1 MSVVEAG
8 TEESTSNIEWTLE
21 AEQLLTTEEVG
32 QATVIWRRFRKHKLA
47 LASMIFLLFLLAV
60 AILAPW
66 IMPYP
71 YEEIDVPNAF
81 APPSA
86 QHWMGTDQLGRDVL
100 SRMMWGTR
108 ISLYVGIVA
117 TLIGQI
123 FGVFVGA
130 IAGYYGGRV
139 DMLLM
144 RLTDFFLTLP
154 ALPLLLVLSVIIGA
168 SVNGVIFI
176 LAMLGWMATAR
187 LVRGV
192 VLSLREQEFIE
203 ASRALGVSDST
214 IIIRHMIPNSMAPVI
229 VSVTLGVGTTI
240 IVEAALS
247 FLGFGVRPPTPSW
260 GNMLNR
266 VQDYV
271 LMNPMLAIYPGVAIF
286 LTVLAF
292 NFMGDGLRD
301 ALDPRLKM

>member
-1 MSVVEAG
+1 MAVAEMELG
-8 TEESTSNIEWTLE
+8 PEE
-21 AEQLLTTEEVG
+21 LLTTEEAG
-32 QATVIWRRFRKHKLA
+32 QLTVIWRRFRKHRLAVISLFFILFLA
-47 LASMIFLLFLLAV
+47 LV

-66 IMPYP
+66 LMPYP
-71 YEEIDVPNAF
+71 YQEINVPNAF

-86 QHWMGTDQLGRDVL
+86 EHWLGTDQLGRDVL
-100 SRMMWGTR
+100 SRLMWGTR
-108 ISLYVGIVA
+108 ISLYVGIAA
-117 TLIGQI
+117 TVLGQF
-123 FGVFVGA
+123 FGVVVGSVS
-130 IAGYYGGRV
+130 GYYGGRV
-139 DMLLM
+139 DTLLM

-154 ALPLLLVLSVIIGA
+154 TLPLLLVLSVILSA
-168 SVNGVIFI
+168 SVEVVIII
-176 LAMLGWMATAR
+176 LAILGWMGAAR

-203 ASRALGVSDST
+203 ASHALGMSDT
-214 IIIRHMIPNSMAPVI
+214 KIIVRHMIPNSMAPII
-229 VSVTLGVGTTI
+229 VNLTLGIGTTI
-240 IVEAALS
+240 IVEAGLS
-247 FLGFGVRPPTPSW
+247 FLGFGVRPPIPSW

-271 LMNPMLAIYPGVAIF
+271 LMNPFLAIYPGLAIF

>member
-1 MSVVEAG
+1 MSVAEMDAVAA
-8 TEESTSNIEWTLE
+8 LE
-21 AEQLLTTEEVG
+21 AEQLLTTEEMS
-32 QATVIWRRFRKHKLA
+32 QLTVIWRRFRKHRLA
-47 LASMIFLLFLLAV
+47 LISLIFIVFLLAI

-71 YEEIDVPNAF
+71 YDEIDVPNAF
-81 APPSA
+81 ATPSA
-86 QHWMGTDQLGRDVL
+86 AHWMGTDQLGRDVL
-100 SRMMWGTR
+100 SRLMWGTR

-117 TLIGQI
+117 TLLGQL

-130 IAGYYGGRV
+130 ISGYYGGRV
-139 DMLLM
+139 DSILM
-144 RLTDFFLTLP
+144 RLVDFFLTLP
-154 ALPLLLVLSVIIGA
+154 SLPLLLVLSVILSA
-168 SVNGVIFI
+168 SVNTVIII
-176 LAMLGWMATAR
+176 LALLGWMQAAR

-203 ASRALGVSDST
+203 ASHALGMSDWK
-214 IIIRHMIPNSMAPVI
+214 IIVRHMIPNSMAPVI
-229 VSVTLGVGTTI
+229 VSITLGVGTTI

-266 VQDYV
+266 VQDYI
-271 LMNPMLAIYPGVAIF
+271 LMNPLLAVYPGLAIF

>member
-1 MSVVEAG
+1 MSV
-8 TEESTSNIEWTLE
+8 
-21 AEQLLTTEEVG
+21 AEMDYVAELDAEGLLTTEEMS
-32 QATVIWRRFRKHKLA
+32 QTTVIWRRFRKHRLA
-47 LASMIFLLFLLAV
+47 LISLIFIVFLLAV

-66 IMPYP
+66 LMPYP
-71 YEEIDVPNAF
+71 YDEIDVPNAF
-81 APPSA
+81 APPSSE
-86 QHWMGTDQLGRDVL
+86 HLMGTDQLGRDVL
-100 SRMMWGTR
+100 SRLMWGTR
-108 ISLYVGIVA
+108 ISLYVGIAA
-117 TLIGQI
+117 TLLGQLV
-123 FGVFVGA
+123 GVLVGA
-130 IAGYYGGRV
+130 VSGYYGGRV
-139 DMLLM
+139 DSLLM
-144 RLTDFFLTLP
+144 RLVDFFLTLP
-154 ALPLLLVLSVIIGA
+154 SLPLLLVLSVILAA
-168 SVNGVIFI
+168 SVNTVILI
-176 LAMLGWMATAR
+176 LALLGWMGAAR

-203 ASRALGVSDST
+203 ASHALGMSDWK

-229 VSVTLGVGTTI
+229 VSITLGIGTTI

-266 VQDYV
+266 VQDYI
-271 LMNPMLAIYPGVAIF
+271 LMNPLLAVYPGLAIF

>member
-1 MSVVEAG
+1 LIS
-8 TEESTSNIEWTLE
+8 L
-21 AEQLLTTEEVG
+21 
-32 QATVIWRRFRKHKLA
+32 
-47 LASMIFLLFLLAV
+47 IFIVLLLAV

-66 IMPYP
+66 LMPYP
-71 YEEIDVPNAF
+71 YDEIDVPNAF
-81 APPSA
+81 APPSSE
-86 QHWMGTDQLGRDVL
+86 HLMGTDQLGRDVL
-100 SRMMWGTR
+100 SRLMWGTR
-108 ISLYVGIVA
+108 ISLYVGIAA
-117 TLIGQI
+117 TLLGQI

-130 IAGYYGGRV
+130 VSGYYGGRV
-139 DMLLM
+139 DSLLM
-144 RLTDFFLTLP
+144 RLVDFFLTLP
-154 ALPLLLVLSVIIGA
+154 SLPLLLVLSVILAA
-168 SVNGVIFI
+168 SVNTVIII
-176 LAMLGWMATAR
+176 LAILGWMGAAR

-203 ASRALGVSDST
+203 ASHALGMSDWK
-214 IIIRHMIPNSMAPVI
+214 IIFRHMIPNSMAPVI
-229 VSVTLGVGTTI
+229 VSITLGIGTTI

-266 VQDYV
+266 VQDYI
-271 LMNPMLAIYPGVAIF
+271 LMNPLLAVYPGLAIF

>member
-1 MSVVEAG
+1 MSV
-8 TEESTSNIEWTLE
+8 TEFDLQ
-21 AEQLLTTEEVG
+21 AEELLTQEEMS
-32 QATVIWRRFRKHKLA
+32 QMAVIWRRFRKHKLA
-47 LASMIFLLFLLAV
+47 LISLVFILLLLAV

-71 YEEIDVPNAF
+71 YDEIDVPNAF
-81 APPSA
+81 GAPSA
-86 QHWMGTDQLGRDVL
+86 AHPMGTDQLGRDVL
-100 SRMMWGTR
+100 SRLMWGTR
-108 ISLYVGIVA
+108 ISLYVGIAA
-117 TLIGQI
+117 TVIGHLIGI
-123 FGVFVGA
+123 FVGA
-130 IAGYYGGRV
+130 ISGYYGGAA
-139 DMLLM
+139 DSILM
-144 RLTDFFLTLP
+144 RITDFFLTLP
-154 ALPLLLVLSVIIGA
+154 SLPLLLVLSVILAA
-168 SVNGVIFI
+168 SVNTVILI
-176 LAMLGWMATAR
+176 LGLLGWMAAAR

-203 ASRALGVSDST
+203 ASHALGMSDGK
-214 IIIRHMIPNSMAPVI
+214 IILRHMIPNAMAPII
-229 VSVTLGVGTTI
+229 VSITLGIGTTI

-266 VQDYV
+266 VQDYI
-271 LMNPMLAIYPGVAIF
+271 LMNPILAIYPGLAIF

>member
-1 MSVVEAG
+1 MSVAEMDYVAE
-8 TEESTSNIEWTLE
+8 LE
-21 AEQLLTTEEVG
+21 AEQLLTTEEMS
-32 QATVIWRRFRKHKLA
+32 QTIVIWRRFRKHKLA
-47 LASMIFLLFLLAV
+47 LISLIFIVFLLAI

-71 YEEIDVPNAF
+71 YDEIDVPNAF
-81 APPSA
+81 APPSSA
-86 QHWMGTDQLGRDVL
+86 HWMGTDQLGRDVL
-100 SRMMWGTR
+100 SRLMWGTR
-108 ISLYVGIVA
+108 ISLYVGIAA
-117 TLIGQI
+117 TLLGQL
-123 FGVFVGA
+123 FGVLVGA
-130 IAGYYGGRV
+130 VSGYYGGRV
-139 DMLLM
+139 DSLLM
-144 RLTDFFLTLP
+144 RLVDFFLTLP
-154 ALPLLLVLSVIIGA
+154 SLPLLLVLSVILAA
-168 SVNGVIFI
+168 SVNTVIII
-176 LAMLGWMATAR
+176 LAVLGWMGAAR

-203 ASRALGVSDST
+203 ASHALGMSDWK
-214 IIIRHMIPNSMAPVI
+214 IIARHMIPNSMAPVI
-229 VSVTLGVGTTI
+229 VSITLGVGTTI

-266 VQDYV
+266 VQDYI
-271 LMNPMLAIYPGVAIF
+271 LMNPLLAVYPGLAIF

>member
-1 MSVVEAG
+1 MSVAELD
-8 TEESTSNIEWTLE
+8 LE
-21 AEQLLTTEEVG
+21 AEGLLTAEEMS
-32 QATVIWRRFRKHKLA
+32 QTAVIWRRFRKHKLA
-47 LASMIFLLFLLAV
+47 LISLIFIVFLLLV

-71 YEEIDVPNAF
+71 YEQIDVPNAF
-81 APPSA
+81 ASPSP

-100 SRMMWGTR
+100 SRLMWGTR
-108 ISLYVGIVA
+108 ISLYVGIAA
-117 TLIGQI
+117 TLVGHLIGI
-123 FGVFVGA
+123 FVGA
-130 IAGYYGGRV
+130 ISGFYGGAV
-139 DMLLM
+139 DSLLM
-144 RLTDFFLTLP
+144 RITDFFLTLP
-154 ALPLLLVLSVIIGA
+154 SLPLLLVLSVILSA
-168 SVNGVIFI
+168 SVNTVIVI
-176 LAMLGWMATAR
+176 LAVLGWMSAAR

-203 ASRALGVSDST
+203 ASHALGVSDWK
-214 IIIRHMIPNSMAPVI
+214 IIVQHMIPNSMAPII
-229 VSVTLGVGTTI
+229 VSVTLGIGTTI

-271 LMNPMLAIYPGVAIF
+271 LINPLLAIYPGMAIF
-286 LTVLAF
+286 FTVLAF

>member
-1 MSVVEAG
+1 M
-8 TEESTSNIEWTLE
+8 
-21 AEQLLTTEEVG
+21 
-32 QATVIWRRFRKHKLA
+32 
-47 LASMIFLLFLLAV
+47 
-60 AILAPW
+60 
-66 IMPYP
+66 
-71 YEEIDVPNAF
+71 
-81 APPSA
+81 
-86 QHWMGTDQLGRDVL
+86 
-100 SRMMWGTR
+100 
-108 ISLYVGIVA
+108 
-117 TLIGQI
+117 
-123 FGVFVGA
+123 
-130 IAGYYGGRV
+130 
-139 DMLLM
+139 
-144 RLTDFFLTLP
+144 
-154 ALPLLLVLSVIIGA
+154 PLLLVLSVILGA

-176 LAMLGWMATAR
+176 LAMLGWMASAR

-203 ASRALGVSDST
+203 ASRALGVSDSK
-214 IIIRHMIPNSMAPVI
+214 IIVRHMIPNSMAPVI
-229 VSVTLGVGTTI
+229 VSVTLGIGTTI

-286 LTVLAF
+286 MTVLAF

>member
-1 MSVVEAG
+1 MAVAELEIG
-8 TEESTSNIEWTLE
+8 PEE
-21 AEQLLTTEEVG
+21 LLTTEEMSQLAVVW
-32 QATVIWRRFRKHKLA
+32 QRFRKHKLA
-47 LASMIFLLFLLAV
+47 VMSLFLIVFLLAV
-60 AILAPW
+60 ALLAPW
-66 IMPYP
+66 IMPHP
-71 YEEIDVPNAF
+71 YQEIDVPNAF
-81 APPSA
+81 ATPSA
-86 QHWMGTDQLGRDVL
+86 EHWLGTDQLGRDIL
-100 SRMMWGTR
+100 SRLMWGTR

-117 TLIGQI
+117 TVLGN
-123 FGVFVGA
+123 FVGVFVGA
-130 IAGYYGGRV
+130 ISGYYGGRA

-144 RLTDFFLTLP
+144 RVTDFFLTLP
-154 ALPLLLVLSVIIGA
+154 SLPLLLVLSVILNA
-168 SVNGVIFI
+168 SVEVVIII
-176 LAMLGWMATAR
+176 LASLGWMQAAR

-203 ASRALGVSDST
+203 ASHALGMSDRK
-214 IIIRHMIPNSMAPVI
+214 IIMRHMIPNSMAPII
-229 VSVTLGVGTTI
+229 VNVTLGIGTTI

-247 FLGFGVRPPTPSW
+247 FLGFGVRPPIPSW

-271 LMNPMLAIYPGVAIF
+271 LMNPLLAVYPGLCIF

>member
-1 MSVVEAG
+1 MSVAEIDYVAE
-8 TEESTSNIEWTLE
+8 LE
-21 AEQLLTTEEVG
+21 AEQLLTTEEMS
-32 QATVIWRRFRKHKLA
+32 QAMVIWRRFRKHRLA
-47 LASMIFLLFLLAV
+47 LISLVFIVLLLAV

-66 IMPYP
+66 LMPYP
-71 YEEIDVPNAF
+71 YDEIDVPNAF
-81 APPSA
+81 APPSRE
-86 QHWMGTDQLGRDVL
+86 HLMGTDQLGRDVL
-100 SRMMWGTR
+100 SRLMWGTR
-108 ISLYVGIVA
+108 ISLYVGIAA
-117 TLIGQI
+117 TLLGQI

-130 IAGYYGGRV
+130 VSGYYGGRV
-139 DMLLM
+139 DSLLM
-144 RLTDFFLTLP
+144 RLVDFFLTLP
-154 ALPLLLVLSVIIGA
+154 SLPLLLVLSVILAA
-168 SVNGVIFI
+168 SVNTVIII
-176 LAMLGWMATAR
+176 LAILGWMGAAR

-203 ASRALGVSDST
+203 ASHALGMSDWK
-214 IIIRHMIPNSMAPVI
+214 IIVRHMIPTSMAPVI
-229 VSVTLGVGTTI
+229 VSITLGIGVTI

-266 VQDYV
+266 VQDYI
-271 LMNPMLAIYPGVAIF
+271 LMNPLLAVYPGLAIF

>member
-1 MSVVEAG
+1 MDYVAD
-8 TEESTSNIEWTLE
+8 LD
-21 AEQLLTTEEVG
+21 AEGLLTTEEMS
-32 QATVIWRRFRKHKLA
+32 QMTVIWRRFRKHRLA
-47 LASMIFLLFLLAV
+47 LISLIFIVLLLAV

-66 IMPYP
+66 LMPYP
-71 YEEIDVPNAF
+71 YDEIDVPNAF
-81 APPSA
+81 APPSSE
-86 QHWMGTDQLGRDVL
+86 HLMGTDQLGRDVL
-100 SRMMWGTR
+100 SRLMWGTR
-108 ISLYVGIVA
+108 ISLYVGIAA
-117 TLIGQI
+117 TLLGQI

-130 IAGYYGGRV
+130 VSGYYGGRV
-139 DMLLM
+139 DSLLM
-144 RLTDFFLTLP
+144 RLVDFFLTLP
-154 ALPLLLVLSVIIGA
+154 SLPLLLVLSVILAA
-168 SVNGVIFI
+168 SVNTVIII
-176 LAMLGWMATAR
+176 LAILGWMGAAR

-203 ASRALGVSDST
+203 ASHALGMSDWK
-214 IIIRHMIPNSMAPVI
+214 IIFRHMIPNSMAPVI
-229 VSVTLGVGTTI
+229 VSITLGIGTTI

-266 VQDYV
+266 VQDYI
-271 LMNPMLAIYPGVAIF
+271 LMNPLLAVYPGLAIF

>member
-1 MSVVEAG
+1 MAVAELELG
-8 TEESTSNIEWTLE
+8 PEE
-21 AEQLLTTEEVG
+21 LLTTEEMS
-32 QATVIWRRFRKHKLA
+32 QLAVIWQRFRKHKLA
-47 LASMIFLLFLLAV
+47 VVSLFLIVFLLAV
-60 AILAPW
+60 ALLAPW
-66 IMPYP
+66 IMPHP
-71 YEEIDVPNAF
+71 YQEIDVPNAF
-81 APPSA
+81 ATPSA
-86 QHWMGTDQLGRDVL
+86 EHWLGTDQLGRDIL
-100 SRMMWGTR
+100 SRLMWGTR

-117 TLIGQI
+117 TLLGNSVGI
-123 FGVFVGA
+123 FVGA
-130 IAGYYGGRV
+130 ISGYYGGRA

-154 ALPLLLVLSVIIGA
+154 SLPLLLVLSVILNA
-168 SVNGVIFI
+168 SVEVVILI
-176 LAMLGWMATAR
+176 LASLGWMQAAR

-203 ASRALGVSDST
+203 ASHALGMSDRK
-214 IIIRHMIPNSMAPVI
+214 IIMRHMIPNSMAPII
-229 VSVTLGVGTTI
+229 VNVTLGTGTTI

-247 FLGFGVRPPTPSW
+247 FLGFGVRPPIPSW

-271 LMNPMLAIYPGVAIF
+271 LINPLLAVYPGLCIF

>member
-1 MSVVEAG
+1 MAVAEMELG
-8 TEESTSNIEWTLE
+8 REE
-21 AEQLLTTEEVG
+21 LLTTEEMSQLAVVW
-32 QATVIWRRFRKHKLA
+32 QRLRKHKLA
-47 LASMIFLLFLLAV
+47 VVSLFFIAFLLAI
-60 AILAPW
+60 ALLAPW

-71 YEEIDVPNAF
+71 FEEIDVPNAF
-81 APPSA
+81 ASPSA
-86 QHWMGTDQLGRDVL
+86 GHWLGTDQLGRDIL
-100 SRMMWGTR
+100 SRLMWGTR
-108 ISLYVGIVA
+108 ISLYVGIGA
-117 TLIGQI
+117 TLLGQF
-123 FGVFVGA
+123 FGIFVGA
-130 IAGYYGGRV
+130 ISGYYGGRV

-154 ALPLLLVLSVIIGA
+154 SLPLLLVLSVILNA
-168 SVNGVIFI
+168 TVEVVIII
-176 LAMLGWMATAR
+176 LASLGWMGAAR

-203 ASRALGVSDST
+203 ASHAMGMSDWK
-214 IIIRHMIPNSMAPVI
+214 IIVRHMIPNSMAPII
-229 VSVTLGVGTTI
+229 VNVTLGIGTTI

-247 FLGFGVRPPTPSW
+247 FLGFGVRPPVPSW

-271 LMNPMLAIYPGVAIF
+271 LMNPLLAVYPGVCIF

-292 NFMGDGLRD
+292 NFVGDGLRD

>member
-1 MSVVEAG
+1 MSV
-8 TEESTSNIEWTLE
+8 TELE
-21 AEQLLTTEEVG
+21 LGPEELLTTEEAG
-32 QATVIWRRFRKHKLA
+32 QLTVIWRRFKKHKLA
-47 LASMIFLLFLLAV
+47 LISLIFIVFLLLV

-71 YEEIDVPNAF
+71 YDEIDVPNAF

-100 SRMMWGTR
+100 SRLMWGTR

-117 TLIGQI
+117 TLLGQI
-123 FGVFVGA
+123 FGVLVGA
-130 IAGYYGGRV
+130 VSGYYGGRT
-139 DMLLM
+139 DTLLM

-154 ALPLLLVLSVIIGA
+154 ALPLLLVLSVILSA
-168 SVNGVIFI
+168 SVNTVIII
-176 LAMLGWMATAR
+176 LAMLGWMGAAR

-203 ASRALGVSDST
+203 AAHALGMPDWQ
-214 IIIRHMIPNSMAPVI
+214 IIVRHMIPNSMAPVI
-229 VSVTLGVGTTI
+229 VSVTLGIGTTI

-266 VQDYV
+266 VQDYI
-271 LMNPMLAIYPGVAIF
+271 LMNPLLAVYPGVAIF
-286 LTVLAF
+286 LTVLSF

>member
-1 MSVVEAG
+1 
-8 TEESTSNIEWTLE
+8 
-21 AEQLLTTEEVG
+21 
-32 QATVIWRRFRKHKLA
+32 
-47 LASMIFLLFLLAV
+47 
-60 AILAPW
+60 
-66 IMPYP
+66 
-71 YEEIDVPNAF
+71 
-81 APPSA
+81 
-86 QHWMGTDQLGRDVL
+86 
-100 SRMMWGTR
+100 
-108 ISLYVGIVA
+108 
-117 TLIGQI
+117 
-123 FGVFVGA
+123 
-130 IAGYYGGRV
+130 V
-139 DMLLM
+139 DTLLM

-154 ALPLLLVLSVIIGA
+154 SLPLLLVLSVILNA
-168 SVNGVIFI
+168 TVEVVIII
-176 LAMLGWMATAR
+176 LAILGWMGAAR

-203 ASRALGVSDST
+203 ASHALGMSDAK
-214 IIIRHMIPNSMAPVI
+214 IIVRHMIPNSMAPII
-229 VSVTLGVGTTI
+229 VNLTLGIGTTI

-271 LMNPMLAIYPGVAIF
+271 LMNPFLAVYPGLAIF

>member
-1 MSVVEAG
+1 MSVAEIDYVAE
-8 TEESTSNIEWTLE
+8 LE
-21 AEQLLTTEEVG
+21 AEQLLTTEEMS
-32 QATVIWRRFRKHKLA
+32 QAMVIWRRFRKHRLA
-47 LASMIFLLFLLAV
+47 LISLVFIVLLLAV

-66 IMPYP
+66 LMPYP
-71 YEEIDVPNAF
+71 YDEIDVPNAF
-81 APPSA
+81 ASPSRE
-86 QHWMGTDQLGRDVL
+86 HLMGTDQLGRDVL
-100 SRMMWGTR
+100 SRLMWGTR
-108 ISLYVGIVA
+108 ISLYVGIAA
-117 TLIGQI
+117 TLLGQI

-130 IAGYYGGRV
+130 VSGYYGGRV
-139 DMLLM
+139 DSLLM
-144 RLTDFFLTLP
+144 RLVDFFLTLP
-154 ALPLLLVLSVIIGA
+154 SLPLLLVLSVILAA
-168 SVNGVIFI
+168 SVNTVIII
-176 LAMLGWMATAR
+176 LAILGWMGAAR

-203 ASRALGVSDST
+203 ASHALGMSDWK
-214 IIIRHMIPNSMAPVI
+214 IIFRHMIPNSMAPVI
-229 VSVTLGVGTTI
+229 VSITLGIGTTI

-266 VQDYV
+266 VQDYI
-271 LMNPMLAIYPGVAIF
+271 LMNPLLAVYPGLAIF

>member
-1 MSVVEAG
+1 MSVAEM
-8 TEESTSNIEWTLE
+8 NLE
-21 AEQLLTTEEVG
+21 AEGLLTAEEMS
-32 QATVIWRRFRKHKLA
+32 QTAVIWRRFKKHKLA
-47 LASMIFLLFLLAV
+47 LISLIFIITLLLV

-71 YEEIDVPNAF
+71 YEQIDVPNAF
-81 APPSA
+81 ASPSA

-100 SRMMWGTR
+100 SRLMWGTR
-108 ISLYVGIVA
+108 ISLYVGIAA
-117 TLIGQI
+117 TLAGHIIGI
-123 FGVFVGA
+123 FVGA
-130 IAGYYGGRV
+130 VSGYYGGTADSV
-139 DMLLM
+139 LM
-144 RLTDFFLTLP
+144 RITDFFLTLP
-154 ALPLLLVLSVIIGA
+154 SLPLLLVLSVILSA
-168 SVNGVIFI
+168 SVNTVIII
-176 LAMLGWMATAR
+176 LAALGWMSAAR

-203 ASRALGVSDST
+203 ASHALGVSDWK
-214 IIIRHMIPNSMAPVI
+214 IIVRHMIPNSMAPII
-229 VSVTLGVGTTI
+229 VSVTLGIGTTI

-266 VQDYV
+266 VQDYI
-271 LMNPMLAIYPGVAIF
+271 LINPLLAIYPGLAIF

>member
-1 MSVVEAG
+1 
-8 TEESTSNIEWTLE
+8 
-21 AEQLLTTEEVG
+21 
-32 QATVIWRRFRKHKLA
+32 
-47 LASMIFLLFLLAV
+47 
-60 AILAPW
+60 
-66 IMPYP
+66 
-71 YEEIDVPNAF
+71 
-81 APPSA
+81 
-86 QHWMGTDQLGRDVL
+86 
-100 SRMMWGTR
+100 
-108 ISLYVGIVA
+108 VGIVA
-117 TLIGQI
+117 TLVGQI
-123 FGVFVGA
+123 FGVFIGA
-130 IAGYYGGRV
+130 IAGFYGGRV

-154 ALPLLLVLSVIIGA
+154 TLPLLLVLSVILGA
-168 SVNGVIFI
+168 SVNGVILI
-176 LAMLGWMATAR
+176 LAMLGWMASAR

-203 ASRALGVSDST
+203 ASRALGVSDSK
-214 IIIRHMIPNSMAPVI
+214 IIVQHMIPNSMAPVI
-229 VSVTLGVGTTI
+229 VSVTLGIGTTI

>member
-1 MSVVEAG
+1 MTVAELQLG
-8 TEESTSNIEWTLE
+8 PEE
-21 AEQLLTTEEVG
+21 LLTTEEMS
-32 QATVIWRRFRKHKLA
+32 QTAVIWKRFRKHKLA
-47 LASMIFLLFLLAV
+47 VISLFFIVLLLAV
-60 AILAPW
+60 ALLAPL

-71 YEEIDVPNAF
+71 YDEIDVPNAF
-81 APPSA
+81 ASPSA
-86 QHWMGTDQLGRDVL
+86 AHPLGTDQLGRDVL
-100 SRMMWGTR
+100 SRLMWGTR
-108 ISLYVGIVA
+108 VSLYVGIGA
-117 TLIGQI
+117 TLLGQF

-130 IAGYYGGRV
+130 VSGYYGGRV
-139 DMLLM
+139 DTLLM

-154 ALPLLLVLSVIIGA
+154 SLPLLLVLSVILNA
-168 SVNGVIFI
+168 NVEVVIVI
-176 LAMLGWMATAR
+176 LAALGWMGAAR

-203 ASRALGVSDST
+203 ASHALGMGDGK
-214 IIIRHMIPNSMAPVI
+214 IILRHMIPNSMAPII
-229 VSVTLGVGTTI
+229 VNVTLGIGTTI

-247 FLGFGVRPPTPSW
+247 FLGFGVKPPIPSW

-266 VQDYV
+266 VQDYI
-271 LMNPMLAIYPGVAIF
+271 LMNPFLAVYPGLAIF

>member
-1 MSVVEAG
+1 MTVAELQLG
-8 TEESTSNIEWTLE
+8 PEE
-21 AEQLLTTEEVG
+21 LLTTEEMS
-32 QATVIWRRFRKHKLA
+32 QTAVIWKRFRKHKLA
-47 LASMIFLLFLLAV
+47 VISLFFIVLLLAV
-60 AILAPW
+60 ALLAPL

-71 YEEIDVPNAF
+71 YDEIDVPNAF
-81 APPSA
+81 ASPSA
-86 QHWMGTDQLGRDVL
+86 AHPLGTDQLGRDVL
-100 SRMMWGTR
+100 SRLMWGTR
-108 ISLYVGIVA
+108 VSLYVGIGA
-117 TLIGQI
+117 TLLGQF

-130 IAGYYGGRV
+130 VSGYYGGRV
-139 DMLLM
+139 DTLLM

-154 ALPLLLVLSVIIGA
+154 SLPLLLVLSVILNA
-168 SVNGVIFI
+168 NVEVVIVI
-176 LAMLGWMATAR
+176 LAGLGWMGAAR

-203 ASRALGVSDST
+203 ASHALGMGDGK
-214 IIIRHMIPNSMAPVI
+214 IILRHMIPNSMAPII
-229 VSVTLGVGTTI
+229 VNVTLGIGTTI

-247 FLGFGVRPPTPSW
+247 FLGFGVKPPIPSW

-266 VQDYV
+266 VQDYI
-271 LMNPMLAIYPGVAIF
+271 LMNPFLAVYPGLAIF

>member
-1 MSVVEAG
+1 MSV
-8 TEESTSNIEWTLE
+8 
-21 AEQLLTTEEVG
+21 AEMDYVAELDAEGLLTTEEMS
-32 QATVIWRRFRKHKLA
+32 QMTVIWRRFRKHRLA
-47 LASMIFLLFLLAV
+47 LISLIFIVFLLAV

-66 IMPYP
+66 LMPYP
-71 YEEIDVPNAF
+71 YDEIDVPNAF
-81 APPSA
+81 APPSRE
-86 QHWMGTDQLGRDVL
+86 HLMGTDQLGRDVL
-100 SRMMWGTR
+100 SRLMWGTR
-108 ISLYVGIVA
+108 ISLYVGIAA
-117 TLIGQI
+117 TLLGQI

-130 IAGYYGGRV
+130 VSGYYGGRV
-139 DMLLM
+139 DSLLM
-144 RLTDFFLTLP
+144 RLVDFFLTLP
-154 ALPLLLVLSVIIGA
+154 SLPLLLVLSVILAA
-168 SVNGVIFI
+168 SVNTVIII
-176 LAMLGWMATAR
+176 LAILGWMGAAR

-203 ASRALGVSDST
+203 ASHALGMSDWK
-214 IIIRHMIPNSMAPVI
+214 IIFRHMIPNSMAPVI
-229 VSVTLGVGTTI
+229 VSITLGIGTTI

-266 VQDYV
+266 VQDYI
-271 LMNPMLAIYPGVAIF
+271 LMNPLLAVYPGLAIF